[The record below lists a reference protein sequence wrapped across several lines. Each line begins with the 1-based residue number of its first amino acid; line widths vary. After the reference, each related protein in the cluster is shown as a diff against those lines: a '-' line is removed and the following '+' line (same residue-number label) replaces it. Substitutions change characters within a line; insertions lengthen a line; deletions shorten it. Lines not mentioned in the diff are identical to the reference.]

1 MLTSLL
7 NRCVKRAAVSILHC
21 SKSSIAPELLHALK
35 FFLFPVHLVF
45 IQVVL
50 SGAICTKNGKA
61 LLSRQFVEMSRIR
74 IEGLL
79 AAFPKLLGSGEEK
92 QHTFIETDTVRYV
105 YQPIDNLFLL
115 LITNK
120 ASNIV
125 EDLETL
131 RLLSKIVPDVAGG
144 VTEERVSDKCFEL
157 VFAFDEVL
165 TTGGYRESVT
175 LQQIKTNMEMDSH
188 EEKLALMIKQSK
200 MDSAKDQAARQ
211 AKAIKERQRELAR
224 DRLGATRSG
233 LGGAYQ
239 GIGGGGMD
247 YVGGS
252 GAFDGQAG
260 IGQDAFG
267 ASTPSVYAPSTVDS
281 FTVSKT
287 ETVKT
292 VSKGMKLGAPSK
304 AASMLDSLVQ
314 EDNLSNIAATRA
326 PPLSAGAGSGEEAL
340 SAPVIQH
347 QPIQLAVEEKI
358 VAHLTRDGAVDAFEV
373 KGSLTLTATTEAA
386 ALSKV
391 ALAAG
396 GARPVPAGLNFQTH
410 PKVNKQEYDSNRVLV
425 LKDTS
430 KGFPVGRAVGVLRW
444 SYSSTD
450 DSVVPITL
458 NCWPEEEGQG
468 KMNISIEYQMNG
480 QSQELHNVNVSIP
493 LGTAEP
499 PEVAS
504 IDGTYRH
511 DPREQRLIWHMDL
524 VDASNS
530 SGALE
535 FVVAG
540 RDAQVFFPII
550 VSFSSQILYADVNV
564 TAVNGLEDGSAP
576 IPYSLTKLLSPD
588 SYIVG

>member
-1 MLTSLL
+1 MLRITLL
-7 NRCVKRAAVSILHC
+7 PLPS
-21 SKSSIAPELLHALK
+21 
-35 FFLFPVHLVF
+35 
-45 IQVVL
+45 QVVL

-92 QHTFIETDTVRYV
+92 QHTFIETETVRYV
-105 YQPIDNLFLL
+105 YQPIENLFLL

-131 RLLSKIVPDVAGG
+131 RLLSKIVPEVAGG
-144 VTEERVSDKCFEL
+144 VSEERVIDKCFEL

-165 TTGGYRESVT
+165 TTGGYRESVS

-211 AKAIKERQRELAR
+211 AKAIRERQRELAR
-224 DRLGATRSG
+224 DRLGGARG
-233 LGGAYQ
+233 GAGGAYQ
-239 GIGGGGMD
+239 GIGGGDGGGD
-247 YVGGS
+247 YMGRDGVGGF
-252 GAFDGQAG
+252 GGVPG
-260 IGQDAFG
+260 GGFG
-267 ASTPSVYAPSTVDS
+267 ASTGVSSSSYMPGTVDS
-281 FTVSKT
+281 NSASIL
-287 ETVKT
+287 ETAPTKIA
-292 VSKGMKLGAPSK
+292 SKGMKLGAPSK
-304 AASMLDSLVQ
+304 ASTMLDSLVQ
-314 EDNLSNIAATRA
+314 EDNLSHIATTTAIAPTSTRG
-326 PPLSAGAGSGEEAL
+326 GAGGEAAVP
-340 SAPVIQH
+340 APVIQH
-347 QPIQLAVEEKI
+347 QPIQLVVEEKI
-358 VAHLTRDGAVDAFEV
+358 IAHLTRDGAVDAFEV

-386 ALSKV
+386 ARSKV
-391 ALAAG
+391 VLGEGAG
-396 GARPVPAGLNFQTH
+396 GGIVPVGLNFQTH
-410 PKVNKQEYDSNRVLV
+410 PKVNKQEYDSSKVLV
-425 LKDTS
+425 LKDTN
-430 KGFPVGRAVGVLRW
+430 KGFPVGRPVGVLRW

-450 DSVVPITL
+450 ESMVPLTL

-480 QSQELHNVNVSIP
+480 QNRELHDVNISIP

-499 PEVAS
+499 PQVAAV
-504 IDGTYRH
+504 DGTFRH
-511 DPREQRLIWHMDL
+511 DPREQRLVWHMDL
-524 VDASNS
+524 VDSSNA

-540 RDAQVFFPII
+540 RDAGAFFPII
-550 VSFSSQILYADVNV
+550 VSFASQMLYADVAVSAV
-564 TAVNGLEDGSAP
+564 TGLENAAP
-576 IPYSLTKLLSPD
+576 VPYSLSKSLTPD

>member
-1 MLTSLL
+1 M
-7 NRCVKRAAVSILHC
+7 
-21 SKSSIAPELLHALK
+21 
-35 FFLFPVHLVF
+35 
-45 IQVVL
+45 VL

-105 YQPIDNLFLL
+105 YQPIENLFLL

-131 RLLSKIVPDVAGG
+131 RLLSKIVPEVAGG
-144 VTEERVSDKCFEL
+144 VTEERVGDKCFEL

-165 TTGGYRESVT
+165 TTGGYRESVS

-224 DRLGATRSG
+224 DRLGPGGPR
-233 LGGAYQ
+233 GGAYQ
-239 GIGGGGMD
+239 GIGGGGGGPD
-247 YVGGS
+247 YLGG
-252 GAFDGQAG
+252 GGGGGGFDGG
-260 IGQDAFG
+260 GFG
-267 ASTPSVYAPSTVDS
+267 APGGGAPPSVYVPSSVDPYAA
-281 FTVSKT
+281 SKT
-287 ETVKT
+287 ETPKA

-304 AASMLDSLVQ
+304 ASTMLDSLVQ
-314 EDNLSNIAATRA
+314 EDNLSHIATATA
-326 PPLSAGAGSGEEAL
+326 PLPSSTRGGAEAAP
-340 SAPVIQH
+340 APVIQH
-347 QPIQLAVEEKI
+347 QPIQLVVEEKVI
-358 VAHLTRDGAVDAFEV
+358 AHLTRDGAVESFEV
-373 KGSLTLTATTEAA
+373 KGSLTLTATTDAA

-391 ALAAG
+391 QLATSSADM
-396 GARPVPAGLNFQTH
+396 PAGLNFQTH
-410 PKVNKQEYDSNRVLV
+410 PKVNKQEYDQSKVLV
-425 LKDTS
+425 LKDAS
-430 KGFPVGRAVGVLRW
+430 KGFPVGRPVGVLRW

-450 DSVVPITL
+450 DSQVPLTL

-480 QSQELHNVNVSIP
+480 QNRELHDVNISIP

-499 PEVAS
+499 PQVAS

-511 DPREQRLIWHMDL
+511 DPREQRLVWHMDL
-524 VDASNS
+524 VDSSNS

-540 RDAQVFFPII
+540 RDAQAFFPII
-550 VSFSSQILYADVNV
+550 VSFASQTLYADINV
-564 TAVNGLEDGSAP
+564 QAVTGLEDNAAP
-576 IPYSLTKLLSPD
+576 IPYSMVKSLSPD
-588 SYIVG
+588 SYVIG

>member
-1 MLTSLL
+1 MCFEYHPL
-7 NRCVKRAAVSILHC
+7 
-21 SKSSIAPELLHALK
+21 PP
-35 FFLFPVHLVF
+35 FF
-45 IQVVL
+45 QVVL

-61 LLSRQFVEMSRIR
+61 LLARQFVEMSRIR

-105 YQPIDNLFLL
+105 YQPIENLFLL

-131 RLLSKIVPDVAGG
+131 RLLSKIVPEVAGG
-144 VTEERVSDKCFEL
+144 VTEERVGDKCFEL

-165 TTGGYRESVT
+165 TTGGYRESVS
-175 LQQIKTNMEMDSH
+175 LLQIKTNMEMDSH

-224 DRLGATRSG
+224 DRLGASRG
-233 LGGAYQ
+233 GAGGAYQ
-239 GIGGGGMD
+239 GIGGGGGGGD
-247 YVGGS
+247 YMGGDGGGGFG
-252 GAFDGQAG
+252 GAPGG
-260 IGQDAFG
+260 GFG
-267 ASTPSVYAPSTVDS
+267 APAASSSSFVPSTVDS
-281 FTVSKT
+281 YSASKF
-287 ETVKT
+287 ETTTTKVA
-292 VSKGMKLGAPSK
+292 SKGMKLGAPSK
-304 AASMLDSLVQ
+304 ASTMLDSLVQ
-314 EDNLSNIAATRA
+314 EDNLSHIATTSSMAPSSTRG
-326 PPLSAGAGSGEEAL
+326 GAGGEAMP
-340 SAPVIQH
+340 APVIQH
-347 QPIQLAVEEKI
+347 QPIQLVVEEKVI
-358 VAHLTRDGAVDAFEV
+358 AHLTRDGAVDAFEV

-391 ALAAG
+391 VLGEGGGG
-396 GARPVPAGLNFQTH
+396 GALPAGLNFQTH
-410 PKVNKQEYDSNRVLV
+410 PKVNKQEYDSNKILV

-430 KGFPVGRAVGVLRW
+430 KGFPVGRPVGVLRW

-450 DSVVPITL
+450 ESIVPLTL

-480 QSQELHNVNVSIP
+480 QNRELHDVNISIP

-499 PEVAS
+499 PKVAS
-504 IDGTYRH
+504 IDGTFRH
-511 DPREQRLIWHMDL
+511 DPREQRLVWHMDL
-524 VDASNS
+524 VDSSNA

-540 RDAQVFFPII
+540 RDAGAFFPII
-550 VSFSSQILYADVNV
+550 VSFASQTLYADVAVLAV
-564 TAVNGLEDGSAP
+564 TGLEENPAP
-576 IPYSLTKLLSPD
+576 IPYSLTKSLSPD
-588 SYIVG
+588 SYVVG